1 MNYYKVVKVL
11 ARQNCS
17 IFIPSSS
24 LLYYHLVFS
33 SIYII
38 LNILAEINDS
48 VSKVCF
54 LNFIAD
60 ANGGEV
66 YISYLSLNIT
76 YRM

>member
-24 LLYYHLVFS
+24 LLYYHLIFS
-33 SIYII
+33 IIYII
-38 LNILAEINDS
+38 LNILAEIN

-60 ANGGEV
+60 VNAGEV
-66 YISYLSLNIT
+66 NISYLSLNFT